1 MASIASSGPISFAD
15 IQAVMGGTGPVSI
28 QDYAQSAAARY
39 ARGVPGIGD
48 SNLSITDF
56 QGKSKALLDGL
67 QYRIFR
73 KRYTFSAATSS
84 GAAGSGSYGGGG
96 GGGGVTVNDY
106 TTALVAASSATA
118 AVGSYSG
125 GAGSGFGAGGG
136 GTGTMKARYVTF
148 QYGNGNNGNARYMNL
163 GGIRVYSTYGGSNII
178 NSSMATSAYD
188 QHPAFPPTNMVDN
201 DDNSFYHANYT
212 EYPWVKVD
220 MGSEQF
226 IHTIQ
231 LTNRVDC
238 CRFRIAGITMQ
249 LQDNNGTVIY
259 TSAMCTLP
267 NGTTIY
273 ENSGSHMDGYLY
285 YYFYPGTNTNVY
297 GTDST
302 PSSPFAAGQG
312 ASGFAY
318 IQPPILSSG
327 TITARYV
334 MFEYGNGNS
343 GVGRY
348 LQSAGVRVYTSVSGS
363 NIITSSM
370 TVTDLSTLGG
380 NIPAYMVDNNETT
393 LYISNAIEY
402 PWVKIDLGSE
412 QAIHRV
418 ELSNRPDCCQNRLAG
433 IRLVL
438 SNASNTIVHTSG
450 LITSK
455 SGSSAYQEGTNAFL
469 YYTFWPA
476 ITTTPIGSDSI
487 PYPST
492 EFFTNA
498 STSYTFPSAGTAKI
512 LLMGGG
518 AGGGT
523 NAGANS
529 RGGGGGGA
537 GYLQTYFVP
546 VTSGTV
552 ATLTV
557 GGPGTQDVSGGT
569 TSAVIN
575 GTTYSAS
582 GGGNG
587 NASQT
592 GGIGSSTGGM
602 GGSAAQASGGGR
614 SFTKARYI
622 QFEYGNGN
630 GGAIRY
636 MHYMTV
642 RVYSTANGSNI
653 TTPSMTVTAS
663 SSTGDTVPGNVIDNN
678 DGTYWHSVS
687 GEYPWLKIDLGS
699 EQYIHKVEMMN
710 RSDCCRGRAAGARLV
725 LKDNGDNTIY
735 TSNLM
740 TRSDGVTTTYQEWPG
755 NDGYLYYNWWPAA
768 NTNVYGSNSTPYADI
783 AMNQSGAPC
792 IGHLNN
798 DGGYFA
804 DDTTWFDSRTENYP
818 TGLVTNFTN
827 INTATGGIVPSDSS
841 WLTYSVEWFGYFYA
855 TVTGTYTFYT
865 NTDDASYLWIGS
877 TALSGY
883 TTSNCLVNNGS
894 THPVQERSAT
904 ISLTANTYYPIRFQF
919 GQNTS
924 GDSCSLSF
932 SAPGISR
939 TYTLDGYVFYGMGTY
954 SSFPINSARLL
965 RATNTATT
973 DRTYFVNV
981 AGTATPTYCL
991 MNSKWDGG
999 GWMMMMKGSNRIPG
1013 FTSSNTLSYSSSF
1026 TNTDVLLGTIS
1037 KPANFVAGTITLTL
1051 RAYGGKT
1058 NANTMESGTYVNDVN
1073 GTRLI
1078 TAYVGNR
1085 ANNSTTFDITDT
1097 ATVTLADA
1105 QFPLTVRSWVWYGG
1119 WYVYGVT
1126 AVVSISTPDIASG
1139 TTFQYSSTYWTDAT
1153 TTLNTGSTD
1162 RTSADAK
1169 FAVMNRAPIKDVLAL
1184 WPDVGLTGGSIS
1196 QSESWTWLVN
1206 HYYYGGTRATPIL
1219 GFSSTTSRDATT
1231 HFLNT
1236 SDQTSFAGYSSSIWS
1251 QQAGAKRHVF
1261 GGGSHLSSNTS
1272 IRWGFLWN
1280 NENDFATVDVTG
1292 GIGMSYGSYSAGD
1305 YYGGAGT
1312 VSLNRSMRFEMYGR

>member
-39 ARGVPGIGD
+39 AKGVPGIGD

-73 KRYTFSAATSS
+73 RRYTFSAATSS
-84 GAAGSGSYGGGG
+84 GTAGGGSYGGGG
-96 GGGGVTVNDY
+96 GGGGVIVNDY
-106 TTALVAASSATA
+106 TTALGPASSATA
-118 AVGSYSG
+118 AAGTTSG
-125 GAGSGFGAGGG
+125 GAGTGFGAGGG
-136 GTGTMKARYVTF
+136 GTGTIKARYITF

-188 QHPAFPPTNMVDN
+188 QHPAYPPSYMVDN
-201 DDNSFYHANYT
+201 DDNTFYHANYT

-220 MGSEQF
+220 LGSEQF

-238 CRFRIAGITMQ
+238 CRFRIAGVTMQ

-259 TSAMCTLP
+259 TSQMCTLP

-318 IQPPILSSG
+318 ILPPTLPNG
-327 TITARYV
+327 TITARYL

-343 GVGRY
+343 GTGRY
-348 LQSAGVRVYTSVSGS
+348 LQSAGVRVYGSPSGS

-370 TVTDLSTLGG
+370 TVTDLSTLDGY
-380 NIPAYMVDNNETT
+380 IPAYMVDNNETT
-393 LYISNAIEY
+393 MYISNAIEY

-450 LITSK
+450 LIASK
-455 SGSSAYQEGTNAFL
+455 SGTTTYQEGTNAFL
-469 YYTFWPA
+469 YYTFWPS

-498 STSYTFPSAGTAKI
+498 STSYTFPNAGTAKI

-518 AGGGT
+518 GGGGR

-546 VTSGTV
+546 VSSGNV

-592 GGIGSSTGGM
+592 GGIGSSTGGS
-602 GGSAAQASGGGR
+602 GGSATQASGGGR
-614 SFTKARYI
+614 SFIRARYI

-630 GGAIRY
+630 GGAVRY

-663 SSTGDTVPGNVIDNN
+663 SSASGSSPSYVIDNN
-678 DGTYWHSVS
+678 DGTFWHSAEE
-687 GEYPWLKIDLGS
+687 EYPWLKIDLGS

-725 LKDNGDNTIY
+725 LKNGSDNAIY

-740 TRSDGVTTTYQEWPG
+740 TRSDGVTTTYQEYPG

-804 DDTTWFDSRTENYP
+804 DDPTWFDSRTENYP

-865 NTDDASYLWIGS
+865 NTDDASYVWVGS

-894 THPVQERSAT
+894 THTVQERSAT
-904 ISLTANTYYPIRFQF
+904 ISLTAGTYYPIRFQF
-919 GQNTS
+919 GQNIS
-924 GDSCSLSF
+924 ADSCSLSF

-939 TYTLDGYVFYGMGTY
+939 TYNLSGYVFYGMGTY

-965 RATNTATT
+965 RATNIASE

-999 GWMMMMKGSNRIPG
+999 GWMMMMK
-1013 FTSSNTLSYSSSF
+1013 
-1026 TNTDVLLGTIS
+1026 
-1037 KPANFVAGTITLTL
+1037 A
-1051 RAYGGKT
+1051 
-1058 NANTMESGTYVNDVN
+1058 
-1073 GTRLI
+1073 TR
-1078 TAYVGNR
+1078 
-1085 ANNSTTFDITDT
+1085 
-1097 ATVTLADA
+1097 
-1105 QFPLTVRSWVWYGG
+1105 
-1119 WYVYGVT
+1119 
-1126 AVVSISTPDIASG
+1126 G

-1162 RTSADAK
+1162 RTDADAK
-1169 FAVMNRAPIKDVLAL
+1169 FAIMNQVPIKDIMAS
-1184 WPDVGLTGGSIS
+1184 WPDVGTTGGSIS

-1206 HYYYGGTRATPIL
+1206 NYYYGGARATPLL

-1251 QQAGAKRHVF
+1251 QQSGAKRHVF
-1261 GGGSHLSSNTS
+1261 GGGIHLSANASA
-1272 IRWGFLWN
+1272 RWGFLWN
-1280 NENDFATVDVTG
+1280 NEGDFASIDVTG
-1292 GIGMSYGSYSAGD
+1292 GIGMSHGSYSAGD
-1305 YYGGAGT
+1305 YYGTAGT
-1312 VSLNRSMRFEMYGR
+1312 QVLNRTMRVEMYGR

>member
-28 QDYAQSAAARY
+28 QDYTQSASTRY
-39 ARGVPGIGD
+39 AKGVPGISD
-48 SNLSITDF
+48 SNVGIADF

-84 GAAGSGSYGGGG
+84 GAAGSGSYSGGG

-106 TTALVAASSATA
+106 ATALGPASSATS

-136 GTGTMKARYVTF
+136 GTGTIKARYVTF
-148 QYGNGNNGNARYMNL
+148 QYGNGNNGNVRYMNL

-201 DDNSFYHANYT
+201 DDNTFYHSNNT

-220 MGSEQF
+220 LGSEQF

-231 LTNRVDC
+231 LANRVDC

-259 TSAMCTLP
+259 TSQMCTLP

-273 ENSGSHMDGYLY
+273 ENSGSNMDGYLY

-312 ASGFAY
+312 ASGF
-318 IQPPILSSG
+318 IHIK
-327 TITARYV
+327 
-334 MFEYGNGNS
+334 
-343 GVGRY
+343 
-348 LQSAGVRVYTSVSGS
+348 
-363 NIITSSM
+363 
-370 TVTDLSTLGG
+370 LGG
-380 NIPAYMVDNNETT
+380 T
-393 LYISNAIEY
+393 EY
-402 PWVKIDLGSE
+402 
-412 QAIHRV
+412 
-418 ELSNRPDCCQNRLAG
+418 
-433 IRLVL
+433 
-438 SNASNTIVHTSG
+438 
-450 LITSK
+450 
-455 SGSSAYQEGTNAFL
+455 
-469 YYTFWPA
+469 
-476 ITTTPIGSDSI
+476 
-487 PYPST
+487 
-492 EFFTNA
+492 FTNA
-498 STSYTFPSAGTAKI
+498 STSYTFPYTGTAKV

-518 AGGGT
+518 GGGGT

-546 VTSGTV
+546 VTSGNV

-557 GGPGTQDVSGGT
+557 GGPGTQDTSGGT

-575 GTTYSAS
+575 GTTYSAA

-592 GGIGSSTGGM
+592 GGAGSTAGGS
-602 GGSAAQASGGGR
+602 GGSAAQGSGGGR
-614 SFTKARYI
+614 SYVRARYI
-622 QFEYGNGN
+622 KFEYGNGN
-630 GGAIRY
+630 GGVGRY
-636 MHYMTV
+636 MHYAGL
-642 RVYSTANGSNI
+642 RVYTVVGGSNI
-653 TTPSMTVTAS
+653 ITSSMTATAS
-663 SSTGDTVPGNVIDNN
+663 DTTGDTSPANLVDGNDS
-678 DGTYWHSVS
+678 TFYHSTGV
-687 GEYPWLKIDLGS
+687 EYSWIKVDLGS
-699 EQYIHKVEMMN
+699 EQYIHKVELVN
-710 RSDCCRGRAAGARLV
+710 RMDCCKGRIAGARMV
-725 LKDNGDNTIY
+725 LSNVNDTIIF
-735 TSNLM
+735 TSSLM
-740 TRSDGVTTTYQEWPG
+740 TRSDGITTTYQEWPG
-755 NDGYLYYNWWPAA
+755 NDGFIYYNFWPAVSTA
-768 NTNVYGSNSTPYADI
+768 VYGSNSSPYADPSLS
-783 AMNQSGAPC
+783 QSGAPA

-865 NTDDASYLWIGS
+865 NTDDASYLWVGS

-894 THPVQERSAT
+894 THTVQERSAT
-904 ISLTANTYYPIRFQF
+904 ISLTAGTYYPIRFQF
-919 GQNTS
+919 GQNIS
-924 GDSCSLSF
+924 ADSCSLSF

-965 RATNTATT
+965 RATNMAST
-973 DRTYFVNV
+973 DRAYFVNV

-999 GWMMMMKGSNRIPG
+999 GWMMMMK
-1013 FTSSNTLSYSSSF
+1013 
-1026 TNTDVLLGTIS
+1026 
-1037 KPANFVAGTITLTL
+1037 A
-1051 RAYGGKT
+1051 
-1058 NANTMESGTYVNDVN
+1058 
-1073 GTRLI
+1073 TR
-1078 TAYVGNR
+1078 
-1085 ANNSTTFDITDT
+1085 
-1097 ATVTLADA
+1097 
-1105 QFPLTVRSWVWYGG
+1105 
-1119 WYVYGVT
+1119 
-1126 AVVSISTPDIASG
+1126 G

-1162 RTSADAK
+1162 RTDADAK
-1169 FAVMNRAPIKDVLAL
+1169 FAIMNQVPIKDIMAS
-1184 WPDVGLTGGSIS
+1184 WPDVGTTGGSIS
-1196 QSESWTWLVN
+1196 QSETWTWMVN
-1206 HYYYGGTRATPIL
+1206 NYYYGGVRATPIL
-1219 GFSSTTSRDATT
+1219 GLSSGTSRDATT

-1261 GGGSHLSSNTS
+1261 GGGSHLSANAST
-1272 IRWGFLWN
+1272 RWGFLWN

-1292 GIGMSYGSYSAGD
+1292 GIGMSHGSYSAGD
-1305 YYGGAGT
+1305 YYGTAGT
-1312 VSLNRSMRFEMYGR
+1312 QVLNRTMRVEMYGR

>member
-39 ARGVPGIGD
+39 AKGVPGIGD

-136 GTGTMKARYVTF
+136 GTGTMKARYITF
-148 QYGNGNNGNARYMNL
+148 QYGNGNNGNVRYLNL
-163 GGIRVYSTYGGSNII
+163 AGVRVYSTNGGANII

-188 QHPAFPPTNMVDN
+188 QLGAFSPTNMVDN
-201 DDNSFYHANYT
+201 DDNTIYHSVGS

-226 IHTIQ
+226 IHRIQ
-231 LTNRVDC
+231 LTNRGDC
-238 CRFRIAGITMQ
+238 CRFRIAGVTMQ

-259 TSAMCTLP
+259 TSQMCTLP

-273 ENSGSHMDGYLY
+273 ENSGSNMDGYLY

-312 ASGFAY
+312 ASGF
-318 IQPPILSSG
+318 IHI
-327 TITARYV
+327 
-334 MFEYGNGNS
+334 N
-343 GVGRY
+343 
-348 LQSAGVRVYTSVSGS
+348 
-363 NIITSSM
+363 
-370 TVTDLSTLGG
+370 LGG
-380 NIPAYMVDNNETT
+380 T
-393 LYISNAIEY
+393 EY
-402 PWVKIDLGSE
+402 
-412 QAIHRV
+412 
-418 ELSNRPDCCQNRLAG
+418 
-433 IRLVL
+433 
-438 SNASNTIVHTSG
+438 
-450 LITSK
+450 
-455 SGSSAYQEGTNAFL
+455 
-469 YYTFWPA
+469 
-476 ITTTPIGSDSI
+476 
-487 PYPST
+487 
-492 EFFTNA
+492 FTNA

-518 AGGGT
+518 GGGGT

-546 VTSGTV
+546 VSSGNV

-575 GTTYSAS
+575 GTTYSAA

-592 GGIGSSTGGM
+592 GGAGSTAGGS
-602 GGSAAQASGGGR
+602 GGSAAQGSGGGR
-614 SFTKARYI
+614 SYVRARYI
-622 QFEYGNGN
+622 KFEYGNGN
-630 GGAIRY
+630 GGGYRC
-636 MHYMTV
+636 MHYAGI
-642 RVYSTANGSNI
+642 RVYTTVGGSNI
-653 TTPSMTVTAS
+653 ITPSTTVTAS
-663 SSTGDTVPGNVIDNN
+663 DTGGGSSPSYLVDGNDS
-678 DGTYWHSVS
+678 TFWHNTCL
-687 GEYPWLKIDLGS
+687 EYSWIKVDLGS
-699 EQYIHKVEMMN
+699 EQYIHKVELVN
-710 RSDCCRGRAAGARLV
+710 RMDCCKGRIAGARMV
-725 LKDNGDNTIY
+725 LSNASDTIIF
-735 TSNLM
+735 TSSLM
-740 TRSDGVTTTYQEWPG
+740 TRSDGVTTTYQDAPG
-755 NDGYLYYNWWPAA
+755 NDGFIYYNFWPGVSTA
-768 NTNVYGSNSTPYADI
+768 VYGSNSTPYADI

-841 WLTYSVEWFGYFYA
+841 WQTYSVEWFGYFYA
-855 TVTGTYTFYT
+855 MVTGTYTFYT
-865 NTDDASYLWIGS
+865 NTDDASYLWVGS

-904 ISLTANTYYPIRFQF
+904 ISLIANTYYPIRFQF
-919 GQNTS
+919 GQNTG

-954 SSFPINSARLL
+954 SSFPINHARLL
-965 RATNTATT
+965 RATNQATT

-999 GWMMMMKGSNRIPG
+999 GWMMMMK
-1013 FTSSNTLSYSSSF
+1013 
-1026 TNTDVLLGTIS
+1026 
-1037 KPANFVAGTITLTL
+1037 A
-1051 RAYGGKT
+1051 
-1058 NANTMESGTYVNDVN
+1058 
-1073 GTRLI
+1073 TR
-1078 TAYVGNR
+1078 
-1085 ANNSTTFDITDT
+1085 
-1097 ATVTLADA
+1097 
-1105 QFPLTVRSWVWYGG
+1105 
-1119 WYVYGVT
+1119 
-1126 AVVSISTPDIASG
+1126 G

-1162 RTSADAK
+1162 RTDADAK
-1169 FAVMNRAPIKDVLAL
+1169 FAIMNQVPIKDIMAS
-1184 WPDVGLTGGSIS
+1184 WPDVGTTGGSIS
-1196 QSESWTWLVN
+1196 QSETWTWLVN
-1206 HYYYGGTRATPIL
+1206 HYYYGGARATPIL
-1219 GFSSTTSRDATT
+1219 GFSAGTSRDATT

-1280 NENDFATVDVTG
+1280 NENDFASIDVTG
-1292 GIGMSYGSYSAGD
+1292 GIGMSHGSYSAGD
-1305 YYGGAGT
+1305 YYGTAGT
-1312 VSLNRSMRFEMYGR
+1312 QVLNRTMRVEMYGR